1 MKKNKKSRTFQAFQK
16 QVDDWFKKEGWSYW
30 HPLAQFTRLTEENGE
45 LARVLNHLYGEKPKK
60 STEKEQAL
68 EEELGDIIYTLI
80 CLANSQKIDLS
91 KSVQKSIDKVA
102 KRDKNRY

>member
-1 MKKNKKSRTFQAFQK
+1 MKKYQK
-16 QVDDWFKKEGWSYW
+16 QVDDWFKKEGWNYW

-60 STEKEQAL
+60 SDEKKQEL

-80 CLANSQKIDLS
+80 CLANSQKIDLG
-91 KSVQKSIDKVA
+91 KVTQKSIDKVA